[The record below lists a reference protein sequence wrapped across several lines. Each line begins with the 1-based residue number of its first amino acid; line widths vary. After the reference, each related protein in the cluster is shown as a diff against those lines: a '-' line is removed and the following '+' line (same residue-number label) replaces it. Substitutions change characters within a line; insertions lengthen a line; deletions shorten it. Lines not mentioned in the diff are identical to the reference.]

1 MTEYNAH
8 YRTDAEYALY
18 HFEADTPE
26 QALQL
31 ALELYRTN
39 PHALQ
44 FDPYDGGFMP
54 LDEIEISSDVED
66 ELAVW
71 RSEDMALRL
80 AARELLEA
88 LQAAHTALKTA
99 PCFQVPSLNT
109 DSDKI
114 AALCEKALANAKPP
128 AT

>member
-8 YRTDAEYALY
+8 YRTDGEYALY

-26 QALQL
+26 QALRL
-31 ALELYRTN
+31 ALELYRTD

-44 FDPYDGGFMP
+44 FDPYDGPLP
-54 LDEIEISSDVED
+54 LDEIEISSDTGD
-66 ELAVW
+66 QLAVW

-80 AARELLEA
+80 AARQLLEA
-88 LQAAHTALKTA
+88 LEAAHAALKTA
-99 PCFQVPSLNT
+99 PCFQVPSLNS
-109 DSDKI
+109 DSYKI

-128 AT
+128 AA